1 MKEHIAA
8 VVASWEKKERED
20 MEIDGLSPRV
30 QGHLVDM
37 LCEAFEMGS
46 IVSRGFQQVDCTGV
60 PFTLP
65 NSINPYREAEEAT
78 RATADQRLMNERT
91 MDQVPSSTHGLTGF
105 DLGEGVTVKPSR
117 SKVKGS

>member
-37 LCEAFEMGS
+37 LFEAFVGIDLAQETS
-46 IVSRGFQQVDCTGV
+46 V
-60 PFTLP
+60 
-65 NSINPYREAEEAT
+65 AT
-78 RATADQRLMNERT
+78 
-91 MDQVPSSTHGLTGF
+91 
-105 DLGEGVTVKPSR
+105 KPSR